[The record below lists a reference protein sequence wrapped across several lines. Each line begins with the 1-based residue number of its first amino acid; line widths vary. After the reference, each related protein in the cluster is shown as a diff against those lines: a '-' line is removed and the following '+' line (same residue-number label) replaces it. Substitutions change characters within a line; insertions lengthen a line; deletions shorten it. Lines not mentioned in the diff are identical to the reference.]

1 MKQVIKMTT
10 KYGKTL
16 KVLKRN
22 PKLAIMRMRRFAMP
36 VEMLGNVMCL
46 KETDDVVQYH
56 FSDGDT
62 GCSYWL
68 VPLRDGATIECGF
81 GTAVVD
87 SVSAKQNKEFPDA
100 VAILKVVGIAAIA
113 SVVSRD
119 YIPMANNDRFGK
131 ASFLV
136 FHDNKECYETT
147 FEGYK
152 TLKDVSVS
160 DPGAFFGIIEASRSK
175 TVAETLQ

>member
-16 KVLKRN
+16 KILKRN
-22 PKLAIMRMRRFAMP
+22 PKLPVMQMRRFAMP
-36 VEMLGNVMCL
+36 VEMLGNAMSF
-46 KETDDVVQYH
+46 KETDDLVQYH

-62 GCSYWL
+62 GCSFWL

-81 GTAVVD
+81 GTAVID
-87 SVSAKQNKEFPDA
+87 LISAKQNKEFPDA
-100 VAILKVVGIAAIA
+100 VAIVKAFGTSAIA

-136 FHDNKECYETT
+136 FHQNNACYETT

-152 TLKDVSVS
+152 TLRDTSVA
-160 DPGAFFGIIEASRSK
+160 DPGAFFEIIEASRSK
-175 TVAETLQ
+175 AAVEAR